1 MIVTSGG
8 TEMAWVARVI
18 VMHGKI
24 GLWLGRGVGGGDF
37 ARMSVVHLEN
47 MHWHQQVSP
56 VPAWEQ
62 VFGAPDFQINNRPE
76 VIQLLPWYIKQVQD
90 ILLR

>member
-1 MIVTSGG
+1 
-8 TEMAWVARVI
+8 
-18 VMHGKI
+18 
-24 GLWLGRGVGGGDF
+24 
-37 ARMSVVHLEN
+37 MSVVHLEN